1 MKATKLQKL
10 IDRYIALE
18 KRVKRINEE
27 IENHLKVESV
37 YGIKKMLGKDKKEHY
52 RIAILEHEDFI
63 KLLKNNNLIDNPFE
77 NNPFSPLDGDD
88 PSIKTIKKSGV
99 FIQYIE

>member
-37 YGIKKMLGKDKKEHY
+37 YGIRKMPRKDNKTKQY

-63 KLLKNNNLIDNPFE
+63 KLSKNNNLIDNPFG
-77 NNPFSPLDGDD
+77 PLDDDD